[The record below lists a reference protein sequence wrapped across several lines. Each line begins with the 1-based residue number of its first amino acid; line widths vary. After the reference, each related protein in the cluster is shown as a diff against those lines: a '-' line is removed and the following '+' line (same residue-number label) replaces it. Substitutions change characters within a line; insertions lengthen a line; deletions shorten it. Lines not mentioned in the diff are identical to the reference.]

1 MARRLHPV
9 AALDHAHV
17 WHPFTQMRDWLRS
30 DPIVLVRGQGTVL
43 EDARKRRY
51 LDANSSIWTNL
62 HGHRHPR
69 LDAAITRQLGKVA
82 HTSALGLAG
91 EPSARLAAELVTAA
105 APITPTPHPNTAPLT
120 KVFFSDDGS
129 TAVETALKLAYEFTR
144 RTRGPKPKPRFL
156 SMDGA
161 YHGDTVGAVSVGH
174 IDLFHKAYGG
184 LLFLPLP
191 VQPGPTRARR
201 RPHLSKVPVGMR
213 SRRRSD
219 LRACQTLGETVLCI
233 RL

>member
-1 MARRLHPV
+1 MARRLPPV

-30 DPIVLVRGQGTVL
+30 EPIVLTHGRGTTLRDTEG
-43 EDARKRRY
+43 RRY
-51 LDANSSIWTNL
+51 LDAYSSIWTNL

-69 LDAAITRQLGKVA
+69 LDAALRRQLGKVA

-91 EPSARLAAELVTAA
+91 EPAARLAADLVRAA
-105 APITPTPHPNTAPLT
+105 APPAPRPDPPHAPNPTLT

-144 RTRGPKPKPRFL
+144 RSRGPKPAPRFL
-156 SMDGA
+156 SIDGA

-184 LLFLPLP
+184 LLF
-191 VQPGPTRARR
+191 
-201 RPHLSKVPVGMR
+201 
-213 SRRRSD
+213 
-219 LRACQTLGETVLCI
+219 
-233 RL
+233 